1 MYNKVTMKSAIHD
14 SGAGGIREMLRARI
28 PPSILPYIPLVI
40 IALLLIIKP
49 YYLFPTHGDLDFHLV
64 RAREIM
70 IDPFQGLIWDYLVYH
85 PMGRPLGHPPLLHVI
100 LAGFWTL
107 GGVRFAHSIMCMLQI
122 LLTVFTAS
130 FVASRWYGER
140 AGLIAGALVLAS
152 PRPDTLSVIMPA
164 AYIPVLLVLTVYL
177 LSENRLS
184 AAVTG
189 TLALWTHFIAL
200 ITVVPAVLADG
211 VRRNLRVLL
220 LLLPSF
226 ILWGAYFLTSRGA
239 PSEPVNGGYFSI
251 GWLVFLIL
259 LYFGVPGIYLVKGRR
274 EFRPLVAYILI
285 VLLAEVIFDD
295 LSRGLQYVALPLAVV
310 GGYTGSRLLENP
322 SGAVR
327 LVTGILI
334 VSSAAVFTEQ
344 LLLTDIGWSD
354 IDIPFEN
361 RYYPLKEYLDTH
373 TGPHDVV
380 WASSSV
386 ADKVAWMTGR
396 RVSNGHYGP
405 PPGFRETLH
414 EVNIYDENGMF
425 VVRDLKNRTVAVI
438 NPL

>member
-1 MYNKVTMKSAIHD
+1 MKSAIPED
-14 SGAGGIREMLRARI
+14 DRRGFPGYI
-28 PPSILPYIPLVI
+28 PDWILPYIPLII
-40 IALLLIIKP
+40 IAVLLILKP
-49 YYLFPTHGDLDFHLV
+49 YYLFPTHGDIDFHLV

-70 IDPFQGLIWDYLVYH
+70 IEPLKGLIWDYMVYY
-85 PMGRPLGHPPLLHVI
+85 PPGRPLGHPPLLHVI
-100 LAGFWTL
+100 LASLWTL

-140 AGLIAGALVLAS
+140 AGFIAGALVLAS

-177 LSENRLS
+177 LSEDRLS

-226 ILWGAYFLTSRGA
+226 ILWWAYFLTARGA

-259 LYFGVPGIYLVKGRR
+259 LYFGVPGFYLVRGRR
-274 EFRPLVAYILI
+274 EFRPLMAYILI
-285 VLLAEVIFDD
+285 VLLAEVLFDD
-295 LSRGLQYVALPLAVV
+295 ISRGLQYVALPLAIV
-310 GGYTGSRLLENP
+310 GGYTGSRLLDNP

-334 VSSAAVFTEQ
+334 ISSATVFVEQ

-354 IDIPFEN
+354 VDIPFEN
-361 RYYPLKEYLDTH
+361 RYYPLKEYIDTH
-373 TGPHDVV
+373 TSPDDVV
-380 WASSSV
+380 WASGSV

-396 RVSNGHYGP
+396 RVSNGRYGP
-405 PPGFRETLH
+405 PPGFQETFQDL
-414 EVNIYDENGMF
+414 NIYEENGKF
-425 VVRDLKNRTVAVI
+425 II
-438 NPL
+438 NNKDNETIQII

>member
-1 MYNKVTMKSAIHD
+1 MRSSMPH
-14 SGAGGIREMLRARI
+14 SGVRGAVERVKGFIPGIAV
-28 PPSILPYIPLVI
+28 PYIPLI
-40 IALLLIIKP
+40 IIGMLLIIKP

-70 IDPFQGLIWDYLVYH
+70 INPSYGLLWDYLVYY

-100 LAGFWTL
+100 LAGLWVL
-107 GGVRFAHSIMCMLQI
+107 GGVRFAHSIMCILQI
-122 LLTVFTAS
+122 LITIFTTS
-130 FVASRWYGER
+130 WVASRWYGRR
-140 AGLIAGALVLAS
+140 AGLIAGTLVLAS

-164 AYIPVLLVLTVYL
+164 AYIPVLMVLTVYL
-177 LSENRLS
+177 LSEDRLS

-211 VRRNLRVLL
+211 VRRNLKVLL

-226 ILWGAYFLTSRGA
+226 ILWWAYFLTARGA

-259 LYFGVPGIYLVKGRR
+259 LYFGVPGLYLIRGRR
-274 EFRPLVAYILI
+274 EFRPLVAYILT
-285 VLLAEVIFDD
+285 VLIAEILFDD
-295 LSRGLQYVALPLAVV
+295 VSRGLQYVALPLAVV
-310 GGYTGSRLLENP
+310 GGYTGSRLIDNP

-334 VSSAAVFTEQ
+334 ISSATVFVEQ
-344 LLLTDIGWSD
+344 LLLTDIWWSD
-354 IDIPFEN
+354 ADIPFEN
-361 RYYPLKEYLDTH
+361 RYYPLKEYIDIH
-373 TGPHDVV
+373 TSPDDAV
-380 WASSSV
+380 WASGSV

-396 RVSNGHYGP
+396 RVSNGRYGP
-405 PPGFRETLH
+405 PPGFRETH
-414 EVNIYDENGMF
+414 QDINIYSEDGGF
-425 VVRDLKNRTVAVI
+425 VVRDKKNSTVAVI
-438 NPL
+438 DP